1 MSSTN
6 ATDPPTDEE
15 TAAARDFVRRE
26 AARKAREARRKA
38 VDLMAVTHWQSREPG
53 NILHGRALL
62 ARAAEWERL
71 LEEDQ

>member
-1 MSSTN
+1 
-6 ATDPPTDEE
+6 
-15 TAAARDFVRRE
+15 
-26 AARKAREARRKA
+26 
-38 VDLMAVTHWQSREPG
+38 MAVTHWQSREPG